1 MIVVALA
8 LLIAGLRDSGE
19 GSGNDLVMN
28 SNDAGSIRL
37 DPPSAATAP
46 APPHRPGEPEQP
58 EQPEESMPVQREAE
72 RQGIEKPVPEAA
84 GESGSP
90 GPGTSNP
97 ENRDREMADP
107 APQRSLSGSV
117 IDDAGTPLT
126 GIEVLASP
134 VVAVQAPADPQTERT
149 VSDALGMFEFGELG
163 SGEYVLSVPESET
176 HQGATVRARAG
187 SSAADIHLQRK
198 GEILVIGS
206 VLDGSGAPLANTSV
220 RSLGSD
226 RRITADEE
234 GRYRITIDRQK
245 VNGQPVLDFS
255 LRGFR
260 TLRERVPF
268 RPRADDDTV
277 ELDVT
282 MEPLGDV
289 VTFLGSVQG
298 KNGEPVS
305 GAGVT
310 LSSLSDSFNASV
322 STGEFGEFGIEA
334 VEAGNR
340 YRLVVDPRNS
350 DYRRFTS
357 EPLIIDRANNAF
369 DVQLEDGG
377 QASLAGTLVDPTG
390 KPLPYFM
397 LWIRNSEQTGTAP
410 IPVQTDAGG
419 RFDPVLLGA
428 GPIQLESRSNP
439 RLEASGIAL
448 SSGESL
454 DVRVPLDWGDD
465 WLLGRVIDDNGKPL
479 AQARITVHWSREFG
493 DGRSM
498 SSRQTRSD
506 AAGFFGFSNLGASRY
521 RLTCSAPGF
530 KTRQIDAAL
539 EAGSELEIR
548 LERLNTGG
556 S

>member
-19 GSGNDLVMN
+19 RTGSGLAGH
-28 SNDAGSIRL
+28 SNDAEAIRL
-37 DPPSAATAP
+37 DPSSAETAP
-46 APPHRPGEPEQP
+46 APPNRPGEPVRPGENTPVQP
-58 EQPEESMPVQREAE
+58 EAG
-72 RQGIEKPVPEAA
+72 RQGVEKPAPEAA
-84 GESGSP
+84 GEADNA
-90 GPGTSNP
+90 GPGASNP
-97 ENRDREMADP
+97 ENQDREMADP

-117 IDDAGTPLT
+117 IDDAGAPLP
-126 GIEVLASP
+126 GIEVRASP
-134 VVAVQAPADPQTERT
+134 AVAVEAPTDSQTARA
-149 VSDALGMFEFGELG
+149 VSDALGMFEFDELG

-176 HQGATVRARAG
+176 HQGETLRARAG

-206 VLDGSGAPLANTSV
+206 VLDASGAPLANTSV

-245 VNGQPVLDFS
+245 VSAQPVLDFS
-255 LRGFR
+255 LRGYR
-260 TLRERVPF
+260 TLRERVPD
-268 RPRADDDTV
+268 RPRAGEDTV

-282 MEPLGDV
+282 MEPLGDL
-289 VTFLGSVQG
+289 VTFIGSVQG
-298 KNGEPVS
+298 KNGVPVS
-305 GAGVT
+305 GAGIT

-322 STGEFGEFGIEA
+322 STGEFGEFNIEA

-357 EPLIIDRANNAF
+357 EPLIIDQANNAF

-428 GPIQLESRSNP
+428 GPIELESRSNP
-439 RLEASGIAL
+439 RLEASGISL

-465 WLLGRVIDDNGKPL
+465 WLLGRVIDDNGKPV
-479 AQARITVHWSREFG
+479 AQARVTVHWSREFG

-506 AAGFFGFSNLGASRY
+506 AAGFFGFSNLGAPRY

-530 KTRQIDAAL
+530 KTRQVDAAL